1 MPIEKEASR
10 DSSHAAAER
19 KGPVGKKRFSTRL
32 SIVPLLIT
40 GQSISPKIRQALRE
54 NRLRDAAQLI
64 IQEYGLNC
72 VEASQLLDISACD
85 R

>member
-1 MPIEKEASR
+1 MSTKEKVSR
-10 DSSHAAAER
+10 DSSHAPAER

-32 SIVPLLIT
+32 SIVPLLIA

-72 VEASQLLDISACD
+72 VEAGQLLDISVCD

>member
-1 MPIEKEASR
+1 MSIEQKAPR

-19 KGPVGKKRFSTRL
+19 KGPVKKKRSSTRL
-32 SIVPLLIT
+32 SIIPMLIT

-64 IQEYGLNC
+64 IQEYGLNR